1 MVTAN
6 PVPPLGGSL
15 SVPES
20 SPRWRSASRRRHI
33 MKFSLSALGDSAG
46 TPSGYDVGVSLD
58 TSAVLSTLNLSSNQM
73 SDLMT
78 LPSGTQCYPS
88 TFVGP
93 LPPGASYCPDAALL
107 AGTPS
112 IAPSALSSMPW
123 GTLAAVLLGLVAL
136 TSIGGRR

>member
-1 MVTAN
+1 
-6 PVPPLGGSL
+6 
-15 SVPES
+15 
-20 SPRWRSASRRRHI
+20 

-58 TSAVLSTLNLSSNQM
+58 TSAVPITSADPAVLSTLNLSSNQM